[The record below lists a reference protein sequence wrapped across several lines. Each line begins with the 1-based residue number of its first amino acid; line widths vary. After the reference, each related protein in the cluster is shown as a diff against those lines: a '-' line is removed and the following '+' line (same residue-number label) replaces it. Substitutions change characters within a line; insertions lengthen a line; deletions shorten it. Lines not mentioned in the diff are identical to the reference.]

1 VHSWRTL
8 KFGPSVRSRVLMF
21 AAEPRVPACLKVW
34 QPAQRSLKSCAGR
47 YSDVS
52 LLETSIFCS
61 PQAANVTEA
70 ASAAAAR
77 VIDFGRRVMRSGT
90 IRKNPAAMPLH
101 TPSGRG
107 KRPRPALPGALAR
120 TVATVLTALLLLT
133 AAFAAGCGS
142 PAPVDVAES
151 QPIAIAM
158 SEFRLTPQTVRLNG
172 AGRRTF
178 EIRNE
183 GTMVHRFELRS
194 ADGTKRVVIGAP
206 LKPGQSETLTVK
218 LARGRYLM
226 RCAQERHNTLGEHGE
241 LVVG

>member
-1 VHSWRTL
+1 
-8 KFGPSVRSRVLMF
+8 
-21 AAEPRVPACLKVW
+21 
-34 QPAQRSLKSCAGR
+34 
-47 YSDVS
+47 
-52 LLETSIFCS
+52 
-61 PQAANVTEA
+61 
-70 ASAAAAR
+70 
-77 VIDFGRRVMRSGT
+77 
-90 IRKNPAAMPLH
+90 MPLH
-101 TPSGRG
+101 TPSGLAT
-107 KRPRPALPGALAR
+107 RPHAALSGALAR
-120 TVATVLTALLLLT
+120 AIAALLTVVLV
-133 AAFAAGCGS
+133 AFAAGCGS

-172 AGRRTF
+172 AGRRSF

-194 ADGTKRVVIGAP
+194 ADGTRRIALGAP
-206 LKPGQSETLTVK
+206 LKPGQSERLTVR